1 MIMKTPITI
10 FLLLSGMAILA
21 QPALETVYPVSTNI
35 CTLETTGDKYYT
47 MDITNKQCRIYNMDH
62 SLYRTIY
69 LEVPEDYYLF
79 DIQQISQHIF
89 NHDDLIEFAYVYSKF
104 NPTETSWYYSY
115 ETRVINE
122 SGTEILKVPGAG
134 HTLVI
139 PTQDG
144 GRKFLVFIYDF
155 YVIPATTQ
163 TQVYSLPDSPLKSEA
178 VNGSAYRLGNPY
190 PNPASGMINIPVSLP
205 PGVNKGYLQI
215 YNISGQLIDLREIK
229 KTDESILIPGGSLLP
244 GSYIY
249 NISGKGQQSESKKI
263 TIQ

>member
-1 MIMKTPITI
+1 MRI
-10 FLLLSGMAILA
+10 LLSVLMLTAGMVLFA
-21 QPALETVYPVSTNI
+21 QPSLETVYSVSTNI
-35 CTLETTGDKYYT
+35 CSLEKDGDKYYA
-47 MDITNKQCRIYNMDH
+47 MDIANKQCRLYNMDH
-62 SLYRTIY
+62 SLFRTIN
-69 LEVPEDYYLF
+69 LTVPEGYYLF

-89 NHDDLIEFAYVYSKF
+89 NQDDQIEFAYIYSRF
-104 NPTETSWYYSY
+104 NQTETSWYYSY

-122 SGTEILKVPGAG
+122 NGTEILKIPDAG

-139 PTQDG
+139 PTQDTE
-144 GRKFLVFIYDF
+144 RKFLVYIYDF

-163 TQVYSLPDSPLKSEA
+163 TQVYSLPSIPLKSET
-178 VNGSAYRLGNPY
+178 VYGSAYRLRNPY

-249 NISGKGQQSESKKI
+249 NISGKSQKSESKKVI
-263 TIQ
+263 VK

>member
-1 MIMKTPITI
+1 MKALLTV
-10 FLLLSGMAILA
+10 FLLLAGMAILA

-35 CTLETTGDKYYT
+35 CTLEKAGDKYYA
-47 MDITNKQCRIYNMDH
+47 MDIDNKQCRVYNLDH
-62 SLYRTIY
+62 SLYRTVN
-69 LEVPEDYYLF
+69 LTVPDGYYLF

-89 NHDDLIEFAYVYSKF
+89 NPDDLIEFAYIYSRF
-104 NPTETSWYYSY
+104 NQTETSWYYSY

-122 SGTEILKVPGAG
+122 NGTEILNIPGAG
-134 HTLVI
+134 HTLAVT
-139 PTQDG
+139 TQDG
-144 GRKFLVFIYDF
+144 SRKFMAYIYDF

-163 TQVYSLPDSPLKSEA
+163 TQVYSLPNMPLKSGT
-178 VNGSAYRLGNPY
+178 VYGSAYRLRNPY

-205 PGVNKGYLQI
+205 PGVNIGYLQI

-229 KTDESILIPGGSLLP
+229 KTDDSILIPGGSLLP